1 MKNLVIDV
9 VSFLKTL
16 TFIDY
21 VLYFAILILIILVA
35 SLIYLLKTTNIDEED
50 FEYDEEFDIKSTVE
64 ELSQTKSQNINL
76 TDYEK
81 EQEEKAIISYEE
93 LVNTIKKNEINYEEE
108 NTPNKDVKIRKID
121 LDNLDKECNREP
133 VKVRLMTYEHE
144 EEFLRS
150 LKQLQ
155 KLLN

>member
-9 VSFLKTL
+9 ISFLKTL

-121 LDNLDKECNREP
+121 LDNLDKEYNREP

>member
-9 VSFLKTL
+9 ISFLKTL

>member
-108 NTPNKDVKIRKID
+108 NTLNKDVKIRKID

>member
-1 MKNLVIDV
+1 MKNLIIDIIA
-9 VSFLKTL
+9 FLKTL

-21 VLYFAILILIILVA
+21 VLYFAILILIILVT

-50 FEYDEEFDIKSTVE
+50 FCYEEDGFDIKNAVE
-64 ELSQTKSQNINL
+64 ELSQSKPQNINL

-81 EQEEKAIISYEE
+81 EQEEKAIISYQE
-93 LVNTIKKNEINYEEE
+93 LVNSIKKNKINYEEE
-108 NTPNKDVKIRKID
+108 ITNESVKIRKV
-121 LDNLDKECNREP
+121 NLDDLISEEAEEP
-133 VKVRLMTYEHE
+133 VKVRVMTFEHE
-144 EEFLRS
+144 EAFLEA